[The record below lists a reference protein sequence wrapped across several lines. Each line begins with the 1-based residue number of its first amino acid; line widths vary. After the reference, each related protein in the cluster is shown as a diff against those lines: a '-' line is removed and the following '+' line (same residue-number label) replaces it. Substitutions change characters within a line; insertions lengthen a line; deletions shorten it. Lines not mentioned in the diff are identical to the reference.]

1 MALEGKK
8 LLVLGGTSASY
19 DLVKIAKSMGIYVIV
34 TDNSTQTSLTKN
46 LADEIVSISTADICG
61 LVDFVKKNNIDGAFC
76 GPSEFNIGNLVKLCK
91 EANLPCY
98 CTPEQWA
105 LCSNKKTFKEYC
117 IKNDVPTAQEYT
129 IKSFTD
135 EISDKNV
142 EYPVIVKPVDGCSS
156 KGISIC
162 HNRKEVLKAYN
173 LALAESAC
181 KHVIIE
187 QYIDNGGSIFS
198 FRYILD
204 NGKYYPY
211 LAFDTYIV
219 DPIERKYL
227 ISAFTYF
234 PSRHIDTFK
243 NTLDANVRRMFA
255 DMGLKNGVAFIQAIP
270 YKGKIYCHEMG
281 YRLSGGMIYK
291 ITKSL
296 MGINDMEMMIRF
308 ALGEPIISDEEVQR
322 IKTIN
327 SNKSIAQLMIPLNC
341 GTIMSIEGLDEIRSL
356 EGVDDFLQY
365 YNVGDTIEKK
375 HLGTLA
381 QHFGRFTLSAQTQD
395 SIINLVNRIQCL
407 LKIVDTEG
415 NNMYTMLFAPNRLN
429 NNHI

>member
-1 MALEGKK
+1 M
-8 LLVLGGTSASY
+8 
-19 DLVKIAKSMGIYVIV
+19 
-34 TDNSTQTSLTKN
+34 
-46 LADEIVSISTADICG
+46 
-61 LVDFVKKNNIDGAFC
+61 
-76 GPSEFNIGNLVKLCK
+76 
-91 EANLPCY
+91 
-98 CTPEQWA
+98 
-105 LCSNKKTFKEYC
+105 
-117 IKNDVPTAQEYT
+117 
-129 IKSFTD
+129 
-135 EISDKNV
+135 
-142 EYPVIVKPVDGCSS
+142 
-156 KGISIC
+156 
-162 HNRKEVLKAYN
+162 LKAYN

-296 MGINDMEMMIRF
+296 MGINDME
-308 ALGEPIISDEEVQR
+308 
-322 IKTIN
+322 
-327 SNKSIAQLMIPLNC
+327 
-341 GTIMSIEGLDEIRSL
+341 
-356 EGVDDFLQY
+356 
-365 YNVGDTIEKK
+365 
-375 HLGTLA
+375 
-381 QHFGRFTLSAQTQD
+381 
-395 SIINLVNRIQCL
+395 
-407 LKIVDTEG
+407 
-415 NNMYTMLFAPNRLN
+415 
-429 NNHI
+429 